1 MGVGLLAQAC
11 DLTCALCIY
20 WLILS
25 FLWCYCSY
33 GHENLTLY
41 SQRVVWDA
49 HEVLKVLVMVEWFY
63 RVIFERHIFSESI
76 KHDELWPL
84 IANFWLIFFLIL
96 KAQMKD
102 NFISFKMNKV
112 YTMDMWAFKVLMDTR
127 MKKIPKKNFF
137 PKVAPTTIELS
148 WNCHIYKVGFSQY
161 VLYKTA
167 F

>member
-1 MGVGLLAQAC
+1 MGVGVLAQAC
-11 DLTCALCIY
+11 DLTCALYIY

-63 RVIFERHIFSESI
+63 RLIFARHIFSESF

-84 IANFWLIFFLIL
+84 IANFWLCIFLIL

-112 YTMDMWAFKVLMDTR
+112 YTVVIWVFKVLMDTW
-127 MKKIPKKNFF
+127 MKPSHKLRTRLIFAFSATLFQCLFWLKIILMIVKF
-137 PKVAPTTIELS
+137 
-148 WNCHIYKVGFSQY
+148 
-161 VLYKTA
+161 VLR
-167 F
+167 